1 MVILAAFAHNFC
13 FLNFEGSEGTSA
25 STKPSSDSLSLDDA
39 ITELESVLSKT
50 KGELA
55 TMTSTLSNLHAGM
68 CPTAAAPST
77 AEGLAA
83 AFGER
88 SSIVADFARE
98 LTVHGSEYT
107 LRLLLGNGV
116 EADFDSALS
125 DYPKK
130 PDGRPLSFRGV
141 TEPATRLSEI
151 CVQTMERRA
160 EAVRAQSRKSRA
172 GSISQA

>member
-1 MVILAAFAHNFC
+1 
-13 FLNFEGSEGTSA
+13 
-25 STKPSSDSLSLDDA
+25 
-39 ITELESVLSKT
+39 
-50 KGELA
+50 
-55 TMTSTLSNLHAGM
+55 MTSTLSNLHAGM

-98 LTVHGSEYT
+98 LTVRSSEYT

-116 EADFDSALS
+116 KADFDSALS

-141 TEPATRLSEI
+141 TEPATR
-151 CVQTMERRA
+151 QTII
-160 EAVRAQSRKSRA
+160 VLQ
-172 GSISQA
+172 

>member
-1 MVILAAFAHNFC
+1 MVILAAFTHNFC

-55 TMTSTLSNLHAGM
+55 TMTSTLGNLHAGM

-77 AEGLAA
+77 AEGLVA

-98 LTVHGSEYT
+98 LTVRGSEYT

-130 PDGRPLSFRGV
+130 PDGR
-141 TEPATRLSEI
+141 
-151 CVQTMERRA
+151 
-160 EAVRAQSRKSRA
+160 
-172 GSISQA
+172 

>member
-1 MVILAAFAHNFC
+1 MVILVAFAYGIC
-13 FLNFEGSEGTSA
+13 FLNFEGSEGA
-25 STKPSSDSLSLDDA
+25 STSTKLSSDSLSLDDA
-39 ITELESVLSKT
+39 IMELESVLSKT
-50 KGELA
+50 KGDLA
-55 TMTSTLSNLHAGM
+55 TVTSTLSNLHAGM

-98 LTVHGSEYT
+98 LTVRGSEYT
-107 LRLLLGNGV
+107 LRLLLGNGL

-151 CVQTMERRA
+151 CVQTMERQA

-172 GSISQA
+172 ESVSQT